1 MSRRIHSMGAL
12 GAVSAILAGLVWAP
26 QAAAVTPPSIINVPP
41 PPGSVGPE
49 QPMRANFTCRA
60 PGVLEGTN
68 FSDPQA
74 ASRLLNLDA
83 VRPLANGA
91 GIKIAL
97 LDTGVTPNFRLP
109 NVKPGG
115 DYINEADDGMVDCD
129 GHGTLVAGI
138 INAAPNPD
146 DSLVGVAP
154 AAEVFSIRQSSG
166 LFSLENPPPNSDP
179 DASRTAVDLRAMA
192 RAVVHAVDLGAQVIN
207 ISMTACMKALRPVDD
222 AGLGAAIHWAVSER
236 NVVVVVAAG
245 NTGTEQNNHCVQNPP
260 ARQDD
265 PGSWND
271 LVTVATPA
279 WWSQDVLT
287 VGSVNDQGAPSTFTL
302 LGPWVGVAAPG
313 ERIASLG
320 NYPDG
325 RLVNA
330 EPGTDGQWVPFY
342 GSSFSTAYVTGLA
355 ALVRQKFPQLNAYQ
369 VMDRIKATAHAGPG
383 SPDPAVGAGLIDPVA
398 ALTWNVPEQPAPEPP
413 ASQVITPAAPPP
425 PPDNRPNQVAAW
437 MLGGFAVTALAVIAV
452 VAALRGKPQS

>member
-1 MSRRIHSMGAL
+1 MGSL
-12 GAVSAILAGLVWAP
+12 GAVSAILAALVWAP
-26 QAAAVTPPSIINVPP
+26 QAAAITPPSIINVAPP
-41 PPGSVGPE
+41 PDDVGPE
-49 QPMRANFTCRA
+49 QPMRADYTCRA
-60 PGVLEGTN
+60 PAVLDGTN
-68 FSDPQA
+68 FSDPSA
-74 ASRLLNLDA
+74 AARLLNLDA
-83 VRPLANGA
+83 VRPLADGA

-115 DYINEADDGMVDCD
+115 DYINEADNGMVDCD

-146 DSLVGVAP
+146 DSLVGIAP
-154 AAEVFSIRQSSG
+154 AAEVISIRQSSA
-166 LFSLENPPPNSDP
+166 LFSLENPPPSD
-179 DASRTAVDLRAMA
+179 DAEASRTAVDLRAMA
-192 RAVVHAVDLGAQVIN
+192 RAVVHAVNLGAQVIN

-245 NTGTEQNNHCVQNPP
+245 NTGSDQNNHCTQNPP

-265 PGSWND
+265 PGTWDNV
-271 LVTVATPA
+271 VTVASPA

-287 VGSVNDQGAPSTFTL
+287 AGSVNDQGAPSTFTL
-302 LGPWVGVAAPG
+302 SGPWVGVAAPG
-313 ERIASLG
+313 EHTVSLG

-325 RLVNA
+325 RLVNG
-330 EPGTDGQWVPFY
+330 EPGSDGQMVPFF
-342 GSSFSTAYVTGLA
+342 GSSFSTAYVTGLV
-355 ALVRQKFPQLNAYQ
+355 ALVRQKFPELNAYQ

-383 SPDPAVGAGLIDPVA
+383 SPDPAVGAGVIDPLA
-398 ALTWNVPEQPAPEPP
+398 ALTWNVPDQSTPKPP

-425 PPDNRPNQVAAW
+425 PPDDRPNRVAAW
-437 MLGGFAVTALAVIAV
+437 MLGGFAVAALVVIAV
-452 VAALRGKPQS
+452 VAALRGKRQS

>member
-1 MSRRIHSMGAL
+1 MSRVHTIGSL
-12 GAVSAILAGLVWAP
+12 GAVSAILAALVWAP
-26 QAAAVTPPSIINVPP
+26 QAGAITPPSIINVPP

-49 QPMRANFTCRA
+49 QPMRANYTCRA
-60 PGVLEGTN
+60 PGVLDGTN
-68 FSDPQA
+68 FSDPAPA
-74 ASRLLNLDA
+74 ARLLNLDA
-83 VRPLANGA
+83 VRPLADGA

-115 DYINEADDGMVDCD
+115 DYINEADNGMVDCD

-154 AAEVFSIRQSSG
+154 AAEVFSIRQSSA
-166 LFSLENPPPNSDP
+166 LFGLENPPPNGDAE
-179 DASRTAVDLRAMA
+179 ASRTAVDLRAMA

-245 NTGTEQNNHCVQNPP
+245 NTGSDQNNHCNQNPP

-265 PGSWND
+265 PGSWDD
-271 LVTVATPA
+271 LVTIASPA

-313 ERIASLG
+313 STSSASATIPTAG
-320 NYPDG
+320 WSTENPAPTG
-325 RLVNA
+325 RWCRTSAAASAL
-330 EPGTDGQWVPFY
+330 PMSP
-342 GSSFSTAYVTGLA
+342 GSSLWCARSSPSSTPT
-355 ALVRQKFPQLNAYQ
+355 R
-369 VMDRIKATAHAGPG
+369 
-383 SPDPAVGAGLIDPVA
+383 
-398 ALTWNVPEQPAPEPP
+398 
-413 ASQVITPAAPPP
+413 
-425 PPDNRPNQVAAW
+425 
-437 MLGGFAVTALAVIAV
+437 
-452 VAALRGKPQS
+452 

>member
-1 MSRRIHSMGAL
+1 MSRLQKAGSL
-12 GAVSAILAGLVWAP
+12 SAVSAILAALVAAP
-26 QAAAVTPPSIINVPP
+26 QAAAISPPSIVDVSPP
-41 PPGSVGPE
+41 AGSVGPE
-49 QPMRANFTCRA
+49 QPMRQNYACRT
-60 PGVLEGTN
+60 PGVLDGTN
-68 FSDPQA
+68 FSDPSPA
-74 ASRLLNLDA
+74 ARLLNLDG
-83 VRPLANGA
+83 VRPLADGA

-109 NVKPGG
+109 NLKPGG

-138 INAAPNPD
+138 INAAPNPE

-154 AAEVFSIRQSSG
+154 AAELISIRQSSG
-166 LFSLENPPPNSDP
+166 LFSLQNPPPNSDP
-179 DASRTAVDLRAMA
+179 EASRTAVDLRAMA

-245 NTGTEQNNHCVQNPP
+245 NTGRRDNNNCIQNPP
-260 ARQDD
+260 GRQDD
-265 PGSWND
+265 SGSWDD
-271 LVTVATPA
+271 LVTIASPA

-302 LGPWVGVAAPG
+302 LGPWVGAAAPG
-313 ERIASLG
+313 ERIVSLG

-325 RLVNA
+325 RLVNG
-330 EPGTDGQWVPFY
+330 EPGQDGQMVPVF
-342 GSSFSTAYVTGLA
+342 GTSFSTAYVTGLA

-369 VMDRIKATAHAGPG
+369 VMDRIKSTAHAGPG
-383 SPDPAVGAGLIDPVA
+383 SPDPAVGFGVIDPVA
-398 ALTWNVPEQPAPEPP
+398 ALTWKVPDQAAPKPP

-425 PPDNRPNQVAAW
+425 PPDERPDRVAAW
-437 MLGGFAVTALAVIAV
+437 ILGGFVVTALAVIGV
-452 VAALRGKPQS
+452 VVALRGKPQS